1 MPFQGHDLTTPDL
14 DLAALRMLTLV
25 GDLGSISAAARVERI
40 SQPSASKRIQ
50 VLERQLQLDLLDR
63 RARGATLTPQ
73 GQMVSDWCRTV
84 IDAVDTLITGSEA
97 LAAKDSS
104 LVRVAASQTIAEYL
118 VPSWLGEFR
127 RRGNDVLVKLRV
139 VNSQDVI
146 ASVRAHEVD
155 LGFIETPL
163 VPNDLHSREITSDR
177 LVLLVAPEHPLAH
190 HERPI
195 TAQELAQLRLAQREL
210 GSGTREA
217 LEHALG
223 HDCAQPAIEVGS
235 NTAVKV
241 LISSGDYPA
250 VLSELAVATEL
261 RDGRL
266 VEVPVSGI
274 DLRRPL
280 RAIWRRG
287 AHPNRATSELL
298 AVTSRLGRRPATG
311 SR

>member
-1 MPFQGHDLTTPDL
+1 MTMPNL

-25 GDLGSISAAARVERI
+25 GDLGSISAAARTEQI

-50 VLERQLQLDLLDR
+50 VLEKQLQLDLLDR
-63 RARGATLTPQ
+63 RTRGAALTTQ

-84 IDAVDTLITGSEA
+84 LDAVDTLVTGSRA
-97 LAAKDSS
+97 LAATDSS
-104 LVRVAASQTIAEYL
+104 QVRVAASQTIAEYL
-118 VPSWLGEFR
+118 VPSWLNEFR
-127 RRGNDVLVKLRV
+127 RRGNDVPVKLRV
-139 VNSQDVI
+139 VNSQEVI
-146 ASVRAHEVD
+146 AAVRAHEVD

-163 VPNDLHSREITSDR
+163 VPSDLHSRKIASDR
-177 LVLLVAPEHPLAH
+177 LILVVAGEHPFARRRRAVNR
-190 HERPI
+190 E
-195 TAQELAQLRLAQREL
+195 ELAQLRLAQREL

-241 LISSGDYPA
+241 LISTGDYPA
-250 VLSELAVATEL
+250 VLSELAIAAEL

-266 VEVPVSGI
+266 VEIPVSGV
-274 DLRRPL
+274 DLHRPL

-287 AHPNRATSELL
+287 TTPNRVTGDLL
-298 AVTSRLGRRPATG
+298 TVTSRLGRRSAP
-311 SR
+311 RPR